1 MITTIDWHPSP
12 DHLRR
17 WAVTVAAGLGV
28 SGSLFH
34 FVDWG
39 MFRAG
44 HALAPWLWG
53 FGLFALATAGTG
65 TRLGLPAYWAWMGF
79 VWTVGTVIGVAA
91 LAVVFFFV
99 VAPLGLASRLA
110 GRDRL
115 GLSRP
120 PPGESLWIPLPA
132 KQSDPDRQF

>member
-1 MITTIDWHPSP
+1 MITIDWYPSP
-12 DHLRR
+12 GHLRR
-17 WAVTVAAGLGV
+17 WGVMVAAGLGV
-28 SGSLFH
+28 SGSLFQ

-39 MFRAG
+39 VFRAG

-53 FGLFALATAGTG
+53 FGLVALVTAGTG

-79 VWTVGTVIGVAA
+79 VWTVGTLMGVAA

-99 VAPLGLASRLA
+99 VTPLGFAAWLA

-115 GLSRP
+115 MLRRP
-120 PPGESLWIPLPA
+120 PPQESLWRPLPA
-132 KQSDPDRQF
+132 TAHDPARQF